1 MVVAVVVVAVCV
13 GGRVGGW
20 VGGWDYSGLVMS
32 GSGHFTDD
40 GVFIRSGKWCL
51 GLRHGQMMMM
61 TNNVGQAEKH
71 QSGDDDD
78 DDADDDDYDA
88 WEQGLYILL

>member
-1 MVVAVVVVAVCV
+1 M
-13 GGRVGGW
+13 
-20 VGGWDYSGLVMS
+20 GGWDYSGLVMS

-61 TNNVGQAEKH
+61 MTNNVGQAERH
-71 QSGDDDD
+71 QPGDDDD
-78 DDADDDDYDA
+78 DDEGDEEEDNMPFSS
-88 WEQGLYILL
+88 I

>member
-1 MVVAVVVVAVCV
+1 M
-13 GGRVGGW
+13 
-20 VGGWDYSGLVMS
+20 GGWDYSGLVMS

-61 TNNVGQAEKH
+61 MMTSNVGQAEKH
-71 QSGDDDD
+71 QSGGDDDDD
-78 DDADDDDYDA
+78 DDA
-88 WEQGLYILL
+88 WERGLYILL